1 MTVKLTLIICKE
13 SRDAINLFSFTS
25 LVLLPFLQNYPVQ
38 NGRVP
43 KILKSFKT
51 TFVKLK
57 FLSLLILHAFAL
69 NDRNKNII
77 VSDRDTS
84 CFQLIFVRKSSKI
97 LCRNELCWKVLVIC
111 SFSYDKQHASG
122 QHIGSN
128 HSIYVFTQ
136 KLHTNTSNIN
146 NETIHK
152 MLHEGL
158 SVILGHNCVLLVMVI
173 CKHSTRL
180 VVLRVLQSLL

>member
-1 MTVKLTLIICKE
+1 MASMNYQKNVPKQALLNQGSKSQLRWNHHAIRNDFKCILKMLQSHTLYNIIEQQLHPVTVKLTLIICKE

-97 LCRNELCWKVLVIC
+97 LCRNELC
-111 SFSYDKQHASG
+111 
-122 QHIGSN
+122 
-128 HSIYVFTQ
+128 
-136 KLHTNTSNIN
+136 
-146 NETIHK
+146 
-152 MLHEGL
+152 
-158 SVILGHNCVLLVMVI
+158 
-173 CKHSTRL
+173 
-180 VVLRVLQSLL
+180 